1 MNILL
6 SNDDGYRAPGLSAM
20 VEAVSDFGE
29 VTVIAPD
36 QDRSGTSSSLTLTVP
51 IRVEQIANGYFVC
64 SGTPTDCVHLGITG
78 LMPQK
83 PDMIISGI
91 NNARNLG
98 DDVLYSGTVGAA
110 MEGRFL
116 DLPAIAV
123 SLAGDEPA
131 YFDTAGNVVRELLEK
146 LLKTPLSAGT
156 ILNINVPDVP
166 RDQIQGWDA
175 TRLGG
180 RGRALPTIKAVDPV
194 GKDIYWVGDA
204 GAELD
209 AGPGTDFYA
218 IARGCVSITPL
229 TADMTDR
236 RRLSELDK
244 WLGGAPK

>member
-1 MNILL
+1 MHILV

-29 VTVIAPD
+29 VTVIAPN
-36 QDRSGTSSSLTLTVP
+36 QDRSGASNSLTLTVP
-51 IRVEQIANGYFVC
+51 IRVEQIENGYFVC

-78 LMPQK
+78 LMPQE

-116 DLPAIAV
+116 GLPAIAV
-123 SLAGDEPA
+123 SLAGDDPIH
-131 YFDTAGNVVRELLEK
+131 FDTAGNVVRQLLEK
-146 LLKTPLSAGT
+146 MLQTPLSPSN
-156 ILNINVPDVP
+156 ILNINVPDLP
-166 RDQIQGWDA
+166 RDQINGWQA

-180 RGRALPTIKAVDPV
+180 RDRACPAVRATDPV
-194 GKDIYWVGDA
+194 GKDIYWIGDA
-204 GAELD
+204 GVEQD
-209 AGPGTDFYA
+209 AGPGTDFFA
-218 IARGCVSITPL
+218 IAQGYVSITPL

-236 RRLSELDK
+236 TRLAELDE
-244 WLGGAPK
+244 WLGGAP

>member
-1 MNILL
+1 MHILV

-29 VTVIAPD
+29 VTVIAPN
-36 QDRSGTSSSLTLTVP
+36 QDRSGASNSLTLTVP
-51 IRVEQIANGYFVC
+51 IRVEQIENGYFVC

-78 LMPQK
+78 LMPQE

-116 DLPAIAV
+116 GLPAIAV
-123 SLAGDEPA
+123 SLAGDDPIH
-131 YFDTAGNVVRELLEK
+131 FDTAGNVVRQLLEK
-146 LLKTPLSAGT
+146 MLQTPLSPST
-156 ILNINVPDVP
+156 ILNINVPDLP
-166 RDQIQGWDA
+166 RDQINGWQA

-180 RGRALPTIKAVDPV
+180 RDRACPAIRARDPV
-194 GKDIYWVGDA
+194 GKDIYWIGAA
-204 GAELD
+204 GVEQD
-209 AGPGTDFYA
+209 AGPGTDFFA
-218 IARGCVSITPL
+218 IAQGYVSITPL

-236 RRLSELDK
+236 TRLVELDE
-244 WLGGAPK
+244 WLGGAP

>member
-6 SNDDGYRAPGLSAM
+6 SNDDGYRAPGLAAM
-20 VEAVSDFGE
+20 VKAISDFGE

-36 QDRSGTSSSLTLTVP
+36 QDRSGASNSLTLTVP
-51 IRVEQIANGYFVC
+51 VRVEQIENGYFVC

-78 LMPQK
+78 LMPQG

-116 DLPAIAV
+116 NLPAIAV
-123 SLAGDEPA
+123 SLAGDDPTH
-131 YFDTAGNVVRELLEK
+131 FDTAGNVVRQLLER
-146 LLKTPLSAGT
+146 LLQTPLSPRT
-156 ILNINVPDVP
+156 ILNVNVPDLP
-166 RDQIQGWDA
+166 RDQISGWQA

-180 RGRALPTIKAVDPV
+180 RDRAFPTIRATDPV
-194 GKDIYWVGDA
+194 GKDIYWIGAA
-204 GAELD
+204 GLEKD
-209 AGPGTDFYA
+209 AGPGTDFFA
-218 IARGCVSITPL
+218 IANGYVSITPL

-236 RRLSELDK
+236 TRLAEVDE
-244 WLGGAPK
+244 WLGDAPS

>member
-1 MNILL
+1 MHILV

-29 VTVIAPD
+29 VTVIAPN
-36 QDRSGTSSSLTLTVP
+36 QDRSGASNSLTLTVP
-51 IRVEQIANGYFVC
+51 IRVEQIENGYFVC

-78 LMPQK
+78 LMPQE

-116 DLPAIAV
+116 GLPAIAV
-123 SLAGDEPA
+123 SLAGDDPIH
-131 YFDTAGNVVRELLEK
+131 FDTAGNVVRQLLEK
-146 LLKTPLSAGT
+146 MLQTPLSPST
-156 ILNINVPDVP
+156 ILNINVPDLP
-166 RDQIQGWDA
+166 RDQINGWQA

-180 RGRALPTIKAVDPV
+180 RDRACPAVRATDPV
-194 GKDIYWVGDA
+194 GKDIYWIGAA
-204 GAELD
+204 GVEQD
-209 AGPGTDFYA
+209 AGPGTDFFA
-218 IARGCVSITPL
+218 IAQGYVSITPL

-236 RRLSELDK
+236 TRLAELDE
-244 WLGGAPK
+244 WLGGAP

>member
-1 MNILL
+1 MHILV

-29 VTVIAPD
+29 VTVIAPN
-36 QDRSGTSSSLTLTVP
+36 QDRSGASNSLTLTVP
-51 IRVEQIANGYFVC
+51 IRVEQIENGYFVC

-78 LMPQK
+78 LMPQE

-116 DLPAIAV
+116 GLPAIAV
-123 SLAGDEPA
+123 SLAGDDPVH
-131 YFDTAGNVVRELLEK
+131 FDTAGNVVRQLLEK
-146 LLKTPLSAGT
+146 MLQTPLSPSN
-156 ILNINVPDVP
+156 ILNINVPDLP
-166 RDQIQGWDA
+166 RDQINGWQA

-180 RGRALPTIKAVDPV
+180 RDRACPAVRATDPV
-194 GKDIYWVGDA
+194 GKDIYWIGAA
-204 GAELD
+204 GVEQD
-209 AGPGTDFYA
+209 AGPGTDFFA
-218 IARGCVSITPL
+218 IAQGYVSITPL

-236 RRLSELDK
+236 TRLAELDE
-244 WLGGAPK
+244 WLGGAP

>member
-1 MNILL
+1 MHILV

-29 VTVIAPD
+29 VTVITPN
-36 QDRSGTSSSLTLTVP
+36 QDRSGASNSLTLTVP
-51 IRVEQIANGYFVC
+51 IRVEQIENGYFVC

-78 LMPQK
+78 LMPQE

-116 DLPAIAV
+116 GLPAIAV
-123 SLAGDEPA
+123 SLAGDDPIH
-131 YFDTAGNVVRELLEK
+131 FDTAGNVVRQLLEK
-146 LLKTPLSAGT
+146 MLQTPLSPSN
-156 ILNINVPDVP
+156 ILNINVPDLP
-166 RDQIQGWDA
+166 RDQINGWQA

-180 RGRALPTIKAVDPV
+180 RDRACPAVRATDPV
-194 GKDIYWVGDA
+194 GKDIYWIGAA
-204 GAELD
+204 GVEQD
-209 AGPGTDFYA
+209 AGPGTDFFA
-218 IARGCVSITPL
+218 IAQGYVSITPL

-236 RRLSELDK
+236 TRLAELDE
-244 WLGGAPK
+244 WLGGAP

>member
-1 MNILL
+1 MHILV

-29 VTVIAPD
+29 VTVIAPN
-36 QDRSGTSSSLTLTVP
+36 QDRSGASNSLTLTVP
-51 IRVEQIANGYFVC
+51 IRVEQIENGYFVC

-78 LMPQK
+78 LMPQE

-116 DLPAIAV
+116 GLPAIAV
-123 SLAGDEPA
+123 SLAGDDPIH
-131 YFDTAGNVVRELLEK
+131 FDTAGNVVRQLLEK
-146 LLKTPLSAGT
+146 MLQAPLSPST
-156 ILNINVPDVP
+156 ILNINVPDLP
-166 RDQIQGWDA
+166 RDQISGWQA

-180 RGRALPTIKAVDPV
+180 RDRACPAIRARDPV
-194 GKDIYWVGDA
+194 GKDIYWIGAA
-204 GAELD
+204 GVEQD
-209 AGPGTDFYA
+209 AGPGTDFFA
-218 IARGCVSITPL
+218 IAQGYVSITPL

-236 RRLSELDK
+236 TRLVELDE
-244 WLGGAPK
+244 WLGGAP

>member
-1 MNILL
+1 MHILV

-29 VTVIAPD
+29 VTVIAPN
-36 QDRSGTSSSLTLTVP
+36 QDRSGASNSLTLTVP
-51 IRVEQIANGYFVC
+51 IRVEQIENGYFVC

-78 LMPQK
+78 LMPQE

-116 DLPAIAV
+116 GLPAIAV
-123 SLAGDEPA
+123 SLAGDDPIH
-131 YFDTAGNVVRELLEK
+131 FDTAGNVVRQLLEK
-146 LLKTPLSAGT
+146 MLQTPLSPST
-156 ILNINVPDVP
+156 ILNINVPDLP
-166 RDQIQGWDA
+166 RDQISGWQA

-180 RGRALPTIKAVDPV
+180 RDRACPAVRATDPV
-194 GKDIYWVGDA
+194 GKDIYWIGAA
-204 GAELD
+204 GVEQD
-209 AGPGTDFYA
+209 AGPGTDFFA
-218 IARGCVSITPL
+218 IAQGYVSITPL

-236 RRLSELDK
+236 TRLAELDE
-244 WLGGAPK
+244 WLGGAP

>member
-29 VTVIAPD
+29 VTVISPN
-36 QDRSGTSSSLTLTVP
+36 QDRSGASSSLTLTVP
-51 IRVEQIANGYFVC
+51 VRVEQIENGYFVC

-78 LMPQK
+78 FMPQE

-123 SLAGDEPA
+123 SLAGDDPVH
-131 YFDTAGNVVRELLEK
+131 FDTAGNVVRQLLEK
-146 LLKTPLSAGT
+146 ILQTPLSPST
-156 ILNINVPDVP
+156 ILNINVPDLP
-166 RDQIQGWDA
+166 RDQISGWQA

-180 RGRALPTIKAVDPV
+180 RDRACPAIKATDPV
-194 GKDIYWVGDA
+194 GKDLYWIGAA
-204 GAELD
+204 GVEQD
-209 AGPGTDFYA
+209 AGPGTDFFA
-218 IARGCVSITPL
+218 IAQGYVSITPL

-236 RRLSELDK
+236 TRLAELDE
-244 WLGGAPK
+244 WLGSAP

>member
-1 MNILL
+1 MHILV

-29 VTVIAPD
+29 VTVIAPN
-36 QDRSGTSSSLTLTVP
+36 QDRSGASNSLTRSVP
-51 IRVEQIANGYFVC
+51 IRVEQIENGYFVC

-78 LMPQK
+78 LMPQE

-116 DLPAIAV
+116 GLPAIAV
-123 SLAGDEPA
+123 SLAGDDPIH
-131 YFDTAGNVVRELLEK
+131 FDTAGNVVRQLLEK
-146 LLKTPLSAGT
+146 MVQAPLSPST
-156 ILNINVPDVP
+156 ILNINVPDLP
-166 RDQIQGWDA
+166 RDQISGWQA

-180 RGRALPTIKAVDPV
+180 RDRACPAIRARDPV
-194 GKDIYWVGDA
+194 GKEIYWIGAA
-204 GAELD
+204 GVEQD
-209 AGPGTDFYA
+209 AGPGTDFFA
-218 IARGCVSITPL
+218 IAQGYVSITPL

-236 RRLSELDK
+236 TRLAELDE
-244 WLGGAPK
+244 WLGGAP

>member
-36 QDRSGTSSSLTLTVP
+36 QDRSGASNSLTLKVP
-51 IRVEQIANGYFVC
+51 VRVEQIENGYFVC

-78 LMPQK
+78 LMSQG

-116 DLPAIAV
+116 GLPAIAV
-123 SLAGDEPA
+123 SLAGEDPSH
-131 YFDTAGNVVRELLEK
+131 FDTAANVVRQLLERM
-146 LLKTPLSAGT
+146 LQTPLSPST
-156 ILNINVPDVP
+156 ILNINVPDLP
-166 RDQIQGWDA
+166 RDQISGWQA

-180 RGRALPTIKAVDPV
+180 RDRAFPTIRATDPV
-194 GKDIYWVGDA
+194 GKDIYWIGAA
-204 GAELD
+204 GLEKD
-209 AGPGTDFYA
+209 AGPGTDFFA
-218 IARGCVSITPL
+218 IANGYVSITPL

-236 RRLSELDK
+236 TRLAEVDE
-244 WLGGAPK
+244 WLGDAPS

>member
-1 MNILL
+1 MHILV

-29 VTVIAPD
+29 VTVIAPN
-36 QDRSGTSSSLTLTVP
+36 QDRSGASNSLTLTVP
-51 IRVEQIANGYFVC
+51 IRVEQIENGYFVC

-78 LMPQK
+78 LMPQE

-116 DLPAIAV
+116 GLPAIAV
-123 SLAGDEPA
+123 SLAGDDPIH
-131 YFDTAGNVVRELLEK
+131 FDTAGNVVRQLLEK
-146 LLKTPLSAGT
+146 MLQAPLSPST
-156 ILNINVPDVP
+156 ILNINVPDLP
-166 RDQIQGWDA
+166 RDQISGWQA

-180 RGRALPTIKAVDPV
+180 RDRACPAIRARDPV
-194 GKDIYWVGDA
+194 GKDIYWIGAA
-204 GAELD
+204 GVEQD
-209 AGPGTDFYA
+209 AGPGTDFFA
-218 IARGCVSITPL
+218 IAQGYVSITPL

-236 RRLSELDK
+236 TRLAELDE
-244 WLGGAPK
+244 WLGGAP

>member
-1 MNILL
+1 MKILL

-29 VTVIAPD
+29 VTVITPD
-36 QDRSGTSSSLTLTVP
+36 QDRSGASNSLTLTVP
-51 IRVEQIANGYFVC
+51 VRVEQIENGYFVC

-78 LMPQK
+78 LMPQE

-116 DLPAIAV
+116 GLPAIAV
-123 SLAGDEPA
+123 SLAGDDPIH
-131 YFDTAGNVVRELLEK
+131 FDTAGNVVRQLLEK
-146 LLKTPLSAGT
+146 MLQTPLSPST
-156 ILNINVPDVP
+156 ILNINVPDLP
-166 RDQIQGWDA
+166 RDQIMGWQA

-180 RGRALPTIKAVDPV
+180 RDRACPAIRATDPV
-194 GKDIYWVGDA
+194 GKDIYWIGAA
-204 GAELD
+204 GVEQD
-209 AGPGTDFYA
+209 AGPGTDFFA
-218 IARGCVSITPL
+218 IAQGYVSITPL

-236 RRLSELDK
+236 TRLAELDE
-244 WLGGAPK
+244 WLGGAP

>member
-1 MNILL
+1 MHILV

-29 VTVIAPD
+29 VTVIAPN
-36 QDRSGTSSSLTLTVP
+36 QDRSGASNSLTLTVP
-51 IRVEQIANGYFVC
+51 IRVEQIENGYFVC

-78 LMPQK
+78 LMPQE

-116 DLPAIAV
+116 GLPAIAV
-123 SLAGDEPA
+123 SLAGDDPIH
-131 YFDTAGNVVRELLEK
+131 FDTAGNVVRQLLEK
-146 LLKTPLSAGT
+146 MLQTPLSPSN
-156 ILNINVPDVP
+156 ILNINVPDLP
-166 RDQIQGWDA
+166 RDQISGWQA

-180 RGRALPTIKAVDPV
+180 RDRACPAIKATDPV
-194 GKDIYWVGDA
+194 GKDLYWIGAA
-204 GAELD
+204 GVEQD
-209 AGPGTDFYA
+209 AGPGTDFFA
-218 IARGCVSITPL
+218 IAQGYVSITPL

-236 RRLSELDK
+236 TRLAELDE
-244 WLGGAPK
+244 WLGGAP

>member
-1 MNILL
+1 
-6 SNDDGYRAPGLSAM
+6 
-20 VEAVSDFGE
+20 
-29 VTVIAPD
+29 
-36 QDRSGTSSSLTLTVP
+36 
-51 IRVEQIANGYFVC
+51 
-64 SGTPTDCVHLGITG
+64 
-78 LMPQK
+78 
-83 PDMIISGI
+83 
-91 NNARNLG
+91 
-98 DDVLYSGTVGAA
+98 

-123 SLAGDEPA
+123 SLAGDEPV

-166 RDQIQGWDA
+166 QDQIQGWDA
-175 TRLGG
+175 TSLGG

-194 GKDIYWVGDA
+194 GKDIYWVGAA
-204 GAELD
+204 GPELD

-229 TADMTDR
+229 TADMTDQA
-236 RRLSELDK
+236 RLSEVDK

>member
-29 VTVIAPD
+29 VTVITPD
-36 QDRSGTSSSLTLTVP
+36 QDRSGASNALTLTVP
-51 IRVEQIANGYFVC
+51 VRVEQIENGYFVC

-78 LMPQK
+78 LMPQE

-116 DLPAIAV
+116 GLPAIAV
-123 SLAGDEPA
+123 SLAGDDPIH
-131 YFDTAGNVVRELLEK
+131 FDTAGNVVRQLLEK
-146 LLKTPLSAGT
+146 MLQTPLSPST
-156 ILNINVPDVP
+156 ILNINVPDLP
-166 RDQIQGWDA
+166 RDQISGWQA

-180 RGRALPTIKAVDPV
+180 RDRAYPAIRAPDPV
-194 GKDIYWVGDA
+194 GKDIYWIGAA
-204 GAELD
+204 GVEQD
-209 AGPGTDFYA
+209 AGPGTDFFA
-218 IARGCVSITPL
+218 IAQGYVSITPL

-236 RRLSELDK
+236 TRLAELDE
-244 WLGGAPK
+244 WLGGAP

>member
-29 VTVIAPD
+29 VTVIAPN
-36 QDRSGTSSSLTLTVP
+36 QDRSGASNSLTLTVP
-51 IRVEQIANGYFVC
+51 IRVEQIENGYFVC

-78 LMPQK
+78 LMLQE

-116 DLPAIAV
+116 GLPAIAV
-123 SLAGDEPA
+123 SLAGDDPIH
-131 YFDTAGNVVRELLEK
+131 FDTAGNVVRQLLEK
-146 LLKTPLSAGT
+146 MLQTPLSPST
-156 ILNINVPDVP
+156 ILNINVPDLP
-166 RDQIQGWDA
+166 RDQISGWQA

-180 RGRALPTIKAVDPV
+180 RDRACPAVRATDPV
-194 GKDIYWVGDA
+194 GKNIYWIGAA
-204 GAELD
+204 GVEQD
-209 AGPGTDFYA
+209 AGPGTDFFA
-218 IARGCVSITPL
+218 IAQGYVSITPL

-236 RRLSELDK
+236 TRLAELDE
-244 WLGGAPK
+244 WLGGAP